1 MKRPIAIAVV
11 LMALSGQVLA
21 KVGTPGTGWFIGT
34 YERVGRDGS
43 GALLNDQISLVPLG
57 DGLQIM
63 TCSGQD
69 STLSYGPA
77 FEIVNLL
84 SGSRG
89 QMAMDCLFHKDGNL
103 RPILT
108 CRAEDGA
115 SFTLWPMAK
124 DSAPSC

>member
-1 MKRPIAIAVV
+1 MKIAAACALLMIALV
-11 LMALSGQVLA
+11 GQALA
-21 KVGTPGTGWFIGT
+21 KVGTPGPAWFTGT

-43 GALLNDQISLVPLG
+43 GALLNDEVGLAPLG

-63 TCSGQD
+63 ACGGQD
-69 STLSYGPA
+69 SVLSFGPA

-89 QMAMDCLFHKDGNL
+89 QVPMDCLFHTDGHS

-108 CRAEDGA
+108 CRAKDGA
-115 SFTLWPMAK
+115 SFTLWPLPN
-124 DSAPSC
+124 DTAPSC